1 VIVQHRMVKGIIEDA
16 LKKFGAG
23 VSAVGKIFVY
33 DLAERRI
40 LASRNRRDA
49 L

>member
-1 VIVQHRMVKGIIEDA
+1 MIVQHRMVKGIIEDA

-23 VSAVGKIFVY
+23 AFAVGKIFVY

-40 LASRNRRDA
+40 LAARKQER
-49 L
+49 